1 MLNRRKGEF
10 LSARVQYI
18 PLAQLRP
25 NPQQPRRRFDEEGLR
40 ELAASIRAYGILQPL
55 TVRRGEGGY
64 QLIAGERRMR
74 AAAMAG
80 LREVPCLIARV
91 DEQDA
96 GMLAL
101 IENLQRRDLDCF
113 EEAAAI
119 ARLISRYALSQ
130 EQAAEKLGR
139 SQSAVANKLRLLRLS
154 EPVREGL
161 RRADLTERHARALLR
176 LPDQAAQLAALAH
189 IAAHGL
195 NVAQTESY
203 IERLLESAQKA
214 PPPRSSAYI
223 IKDVRLFLNSIDRGL
238 QMMRQGGV
246 SADIGRRDTDSEIL
260 LTIRIPKKRA
270 TQINTV
276 G

>member
-1 MLNRRKGEF
+1 MINRRKSDF

-18 PLAQLRP
+18 SLPLLHP
-25 NPQQPRRRFDEEGLR
+25 NPQQPRRHFDETGLQ

-55 TVRRGEGGY
+55 TVRRMEKGY
-64 QLIAGERRMR
+64 QLIAGERRLR
-74 AAAMAG
+74 AARIAG
-80 LREVPCLIARV
+80 LREVPCLVARV

-119 ARLISRYALSQ
+119 ARLIHRYGLSQ

-139 SQSAVANKLRLLRLS
+139 SQSAVANKLRWLRLT

-161 RRADLTERHARALLR
+161 RKAGLTERHARALLR
-176 LPDQAAQLAALAH
+176 LSDETAQLAALEQ
-189 IAAHGL
+189 IAARGL
-195 NVAQTESY
+195 NVAQTKSY
-203 IERLLESAQKA
+203 VERLLDQADPV
-214 PPPRSSAYI
+214 PPAKSPTYI

-246 SADIGRRDTDSEIL
+246 AADVGRRDTDSEIL
-260 LTIRIPKKRA
+260 LTIRIPKQRTA
-270 TQINTV
+270 S
-276 G
+276 

>member
-1 MLNRRKGEF
+1 MINRRKSDF

-18 PLAQLRP
+18 SLPLLHP
-25 NPQQPRRRFDEEGLR
+25 NPQQPRRHFDETGLQ

-55 TVRRGEGGY
+55 TVRRMEKGY
-64 QLIAGERRMR
+64 QLIAGERRLR
-74 AAAMAG
+74 AARIAG
-80 LREVPCLIARV
+80 LREVPCLVARV

-119 ARLISRYALSQ
+119 ARLIHRYGLSQ

-139 SQSAVANKLRLLRLS
+139 SQSAVANKLRLLRL
-154 EPVREGL
+154 
-161 RRADLTERHARALLR
+161 
-176 LPDQAAQLAALAH
+176 PDEAAQLAALEH
-189 IAAHGL
+189 IAARGL

-203 IERLLESAQKA
+203 VERLLDQVDPV
-214 PPPRSSAYI
+214 PPSKSPTYI

-246 SADIGRRDTDSEIL
+246 AADVGRRDTDSEIL
-260 LTIRIPKKRA
+260 LTIRIPKQRTA
-270 TQINTV
+270 S
-276 G
+276 

>member
-55 TVRRGEGGY
+55 TVRRAEGGY

-203 IERLLESAQKA
+203 IERLLESARKA

-270 TQINTV
+270 TQINTA